1 VQPSG
6 RELAV
11 LAREIIDANRYMT
24 LATAD
29 GDGRPWASPVW
40 YAHQGY
46 TDFLWVSRPEAR
58 HSRNLASRP
67 ELAIV
72 IFDSTVPEGGA
83 QAVYVEALAEE
94 LVGGE
99 RERGIAIISFRS
111 QAGGADPWHEADGTA
126 SPLPSQGIPALRPRR
141 PRPADPGPARPGS
154 GAAVRPSTGG
164 SASGSASPTP
174 SCSPT
179 GPGGGRHRL
188 RRSFE

>member
-1 VQPSG
+1 MQEMTMGKVSSEPSG
-6 RELAV
+6 RELAG
-11 LAREIIDANRYMT
+11 LARQIIDANRYMT

-67 ELAIV
+67 ELAMV

-94 LVGGE
+94 LVGAE
-99 RERGIAIISFRS
+99 RERGIAIVSRRS
-111 QAGGADPWHEADGTA
+111 QAAGAGPWDEADVIAPAPHRLFRARA
-126 SPLPSQGIPALRPRR
+126 SRHFVLGPHDQRIPVQL
-141 PRPADPGPARPGS
+141 DPGPDKPPP
-154 GAAVRPSTGG
+154 VD
-164 SASGSASPTP
+164 
-174 SCSPT
+174 
-179 GPGGGRHRL
+179 
-188 RRSFE
+188 